1 MKTRI
6 LATAFLVTMFAATAT
21 AQTNTTSMNLDSYNL
36 SEYEDTVN
44 QHTDELPD
52 WIKDLVGDEDVNVY
66 INEGQNDSFNL
77 SIKMDGLKVQN
88 MTDSALDNP
97 KIEVWTSTDVIQN
110 ITESE
115 EPVGDMQEA
124 INNGEIRYEAN
135 DTWTKVKLF
144 FADLFMGLL

>member
-6 LATAFLVTMFAATAT
+6 LATAFLVAMFAATAT

-115 EPVGDMQEA
+115 DPVGDMQEA

>member
-21 AQTNTTSMNLDSYNL
+21 AQTNTTSMDLDSYNL

>member
-21 AQTNTTSMNLDSYNL
+21 AQTNTTSMDLDSYNL

-115 EPVGDMQEA
+115 DPVGDMQEA

>member
-115 EPVGDMQEA
+115 DPVGDMQEA

>member
-6 LATAFLVTMFAATAT
+6 LATAFLVAMFAATAT
-21 AQTNTTSMNLDSYNL
+21 AQTNTTSMDLDSYNL

-52 WIKDLVGDEDVNVY
+52 WIKDLVGDEDINLY

-115 EPVGDMQEA
+115 DPVGDMQEA

>member
-6 LATAFLVTMFAATAT
+6 LATAFLVAMFAATAT

-115 EPVGDMQEA
+115 DPVGDMQEA
-124 INNGEIRYEAN
+124 INKGEIRYEAN

>member
-6 LATAFLVTMFAATAT
+6 LATAFLVGMFAATAT

-115 EPVGDMQEA
+115 DPVGDMQEA